1 MFFNNNKELE
11 NRIKL
16 LEATIAVMLDPQD
29 ALIKAFVSLD
39 DEAKRLD
46 LEQRY
51 HLVDYLLHKS
61 HKYHVVK
68 DGDGKYKFDRLEIS
82 PEREANLMS
91 MMVNIADKLEAT
103 DNLNSKP

>member
-1 MFFNNNKELE
+1 MFFNNNKELGS
-11 NRIKL
+11 RIKL
-16 LEATIAVMLDPQD
+16 LEATIAVMLDTQD
-29 ALIKAFVSLD
+29 ALIKAFDSLD
-39 DEAKRLD
+39 GEAKRQD

-91 MMVNIADKLEAT
+91 MMVSISDKLDE
-103 DNLNSKP
+103 SKKS

>member
-1 MFFNNNKELE
+1 LFFNNNKELE
-11 NRIKL
+11 SRIKL
-16 LEATIAVMLDPQD
+16 LEATIAVMLDTQE
-29 ALIKAFVSLD
+29 ALIKAFVSLG

-61 HKYHVVK
+61 HKYHVVR

-103 DNLNSKP
+103 DNLNSKS

>member
-1 MFFNNNKELE
+1 LFFNNNKELE

-16 LEATIAVMLDPQD
+16 LEATIAVMLDTQD
-29 ALIKAFVSLD
+29 ALIKAFVTLD

-61 HKYHVVK
+61 HKYHVIKDK
-68 DGDGKYKFDRLEIS
+68 DGKFQFDRLEIS

-91 MMVNIADKLEAT
+91 MMVSISDKLDE
-103 DNLNSKP
+103 SKKS